1 MKSSKRSELIR
12 PIIFGMNDAL
22 VSEIAL
28 IAGLSGAVLSS
39 NIIILAGIT
48 EAVAGAIS
56 MSVGTYISSKS
67 KVEYYEG
74 EIDEE
79 KTKMFLN
86 PLLVKKEIEKIY
98 KRKGFQGKDLKKIV
112 DIICSN
118 KKHCLKELVE
128 GDLGLVKKRFD
139 KPKKEAVAMGI
150 SYGVSSMFPLA
161 PFFLISSS
169 NILTQQNALILSLF
183 ITATVLF
190 FAGVYKTKFTGRNW
204 LKSGLEMVAIGLV
217 TSGIGYLIGTLLAS
231 I

>member
-1 MKSSKRSELIR
+1 MKKSKGSEIIR
-12 PIIFGMNDAL
+12 PVIFGMNDAL

-28 IAGLSGAVLSS
+28 IAGLSGAILSS
-39 NIIILAGIT
+39 NVILLAGIT

-79 KTKMFLN
+79 KKKILLN
-86 PLLVKKEIEKIY
+86 PILVRKEIEKIY
-98 KRKGFQGKDLKKIV
+98 KRKGFKGKDLKNIV
-112 DIICSN
+112 NIICSN
-118 KKHCLKELVE
+118 KNHCLKELVE

-139 KPKKEAVAMGI
+139 KPKKEAVAMGV
-150 SYGVSSMFPLA
+150 SYAISSMFPLI
-161 PFFLISSS
+161 PFFFISS
-169 NILTQQNALILSLF
+169 NGILTQQSALIVSLF

-190 FAGVYKTKFTGRNW
+190 FAGVYKTKFTGGNW
-204 LKSGLEMVAIGLV
+204 LKSGLEMVAIGLI
-217 TSGIGYLIGTLLAS
+217 TSAIGYLIGTLLTS

>member
-1 MKSSKRSELIR
+1 MKKSKGSEIIR
-12 PIIFGMNDAL
+12 PVIFGMNDAL

-28 IAGLSGAVLSS
+28 VAGLAGAVLSS

-79 KTKMFLN
+79 KKKILLN
-86 PLLVKKEIEKIY
+86 PILVRKEIEKIY
-98 KRKGFQGKDLKKIV
+98 KRKGFKGKDLKNIV
-112 DIICSN
+112 NIICSN
-118 KKHCLKELVE
+118 KNHCLKELVE

-139 KPKKEAVAMGI
+139 KPKKEAVAMGV
-150 SYGVSSMFPLA
+150 SYAISSMFPLI
-161 PFFLISSS
+161 PFFFISS
-169 NILTQQNALILSLF
+169 NGILTQQSALIVSLF

-190 FAGVYKTKFTGRNW
+190 FAGVYKTKFTGGNW
-204 LKSGLEMVAIGLV
+204 LKSGLEMVAIGLI
-217 TSGIGYLIGTLLAS
+217 TSAIGYLIGTLLTS